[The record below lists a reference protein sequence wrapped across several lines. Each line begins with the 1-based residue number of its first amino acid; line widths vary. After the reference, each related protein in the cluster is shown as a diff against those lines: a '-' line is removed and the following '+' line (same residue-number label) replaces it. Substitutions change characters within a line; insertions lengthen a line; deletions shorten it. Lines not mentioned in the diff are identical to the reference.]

1 MLPIERFIKFL
12 YINDKLFRAHS
23 GFILEAFDSTRSFS
37 PLLLTGA
44 RPIKQILQNFSA
56 VSCSTF
62 SYFGWKLWKKKLIN
76 ILYLKSWEDCW
87 KMCMNPTC
95 QCFRCMWP
103 YITSR
108 SADILS
114 CYFCDKITIFL
125 KYWTLETQWFFTT
138 RFSKIRPLLFAHS
151 LKAFIHGFI
160 KKIIL

>member
-62 SYFGWKLWKKKLIN
+62 KGVILAGSCGKKTHKYPLPQ
-76 ILYLKSWEDCW
+76 ILRGLLENVYEPNLP
-87 KMCMNPTC
+87 MF
-95 QCFRCMWP
+95 QV
-103 YITSR
+103 YV
-108 SADILS
+108 
-114 CYFCDKITIFL
+114 
-125 KYWTLETQWFFTT
+125 TLHHQ
-138 RFSKIRPLLFAHS
+138 S
-151 LKAFIHGFI
+151 
-160 KKIIL
+160 